1 MKSRKKLVFRGKLR
15 FASGFDSRQQLL
27 ETLRN
32 QVFFNTKIS
41 NIIYTVVGE
50 VVLSFMDKKQ
60 MFIKSIYA
68 GLMIGLGG
76 IVYLSV
82 ENKVIGSLLFSF
94 GLLTIVTQGFCLYTG
109 KIGFVKECKELFH
122 MPIIIIG
129 NFIGTFIV
137 AFFMKATHPNIDS
150 LQLVHKK
157 LSNNMLH
164 IFILSMFCGALMYLA
179 IDNYN
184 KSKNI
189 IFIIAPVMIFIL
201 SGFEHS
207 IANMFYF
214 NFAGIYSFKA
224 FSYLLVMLIGNGV
237 GAKLFSLKPE

>member
-1 MKSRKKLVFRGKLR
+1 MDTKK
-15 FASGFDSRQQLL
+15 
-27 ETLRN
+27 
-32 QVFFNTKIS
+32 
-41 NIIYTVVGE
+41 
-50 VVLSFMDKKQ
+50 

-68 GLMIGLGG
+68 GVMIGVGG

-82 ENKVIGSLLFSF
+82 EDRFIGSLLFSF

-109 KIGFVKECKELFH
+109 KIGFVKDLKELLN
-122 MPIIIIG
+122 MPLIIIG
-129 NFIGTFIV
+129 NFIGTYLA
-137 AFFMKATHPNIDS
+137 AFLIKAAHLNIDS
-150 LQLVHKK
+150 SELVNKK
-157 LSNNMLH
+157 LSNDILH
-164 IFILSMFCGALMYLA
+164 IFILSIFCGVMMYLA

-189 IFIIAPVMIFIL
+189 VFIIAPVMIFIL

-214 NFAGIYSFKA
+214 NFAGRYSFKA
-224 FSYLLVMLIGNGV
+224 FSYLIVMLIGNGI